1 MKKIFSI
8 ILIVFLP
15 FISFSRTLEEIK
27 RSGVLYVG
35 FTQSW
40 MNTINF
46 ITAEEFARFLN
57 VRMEPVPITWDEI
70 FSQNGTIDKD
80 YKTNPKISYTPDAL
94 KKADIIG
101 GTIYVIDWRKKFFDY
116 AGMVSISDLLIVRS
130 NLKEKKGHDVKS
142 YENLKGLRIGFLE
155 NSSYEND
162 INIINKEI
170 GGGILLSKTTSEE
183 DALSLLR
190 QGQIDGLIT
199 TSYLALGYIKN
210 SKDFKLAFPVAHPS
224 EVGWAVE
231 NGNISLKNEIENFY
245 ATIRGNGKMD
255 VLFREKYGINYSTYF
270 DIINSYAQSQQS
282 SESRD
287 LDEILESGKIIIAL
301 RDRELVY
308 HKDGKKQFN
317 HELAEQFAKYLG
329 VEFEIVITPTFSDYF
344 EDDKGSIVK
353 DSSYL
358 PAWFNKFDVA
368 CDMIEPLD
376 WRLKK
381 VDIIDFLPNAK
392 VVIGKKKTKISSI
405 NDLRNL
411 RGVTSKGSSYEN
423 ELLKNS
429 ITNYYY
435 TDGNDFFKEI
445 LSGKADY
452 TISNVEVFNLADYPD
467 LEAKFVLGE
476 INKMGWAIKKN
487 QPKLRQKILE
497 FVEWAQKDG
506 TLDYYFKTQTGMTL
520 KAAQNYLTVL
530 HESYQEG
537 YFPFVFYGTEA
548 GIPQEDIL
556 SIFQDQDGYM
566 WFGTYAGAVK
576 YNGRKMKVYNSDTGL
591 SNNAVYSIK
600 QDAKGTIYFATL
612 DGVSYLEKNSDSIKT
627 IFKGISFYD
636 IFIDRND
643 NKFFYGDHG
652 ITELSENNKL
662 INLNENLRDLPT
674 KVHSV
679 SQNPKNKNLAIAAS
693 EGLFI
698 LHSNNT
704 IDKISSEYCH
714 FAMYDTDNK
723 LWTST
728 QTGLYYAD
736 KEDIEKKSIGKK
748 VNSILNL
755 ENEIIRKI
763 QQTDDGSV
771 WLTTDYNVLQILT
784 LKQKPI
790 VYDDKIGL
798 KRYRILSF
806 LIDNEDNMWFGF
818 SGGIQ
823 KLTNK
828 SLRTFYP
835 EKLNSYVN
843 SIFED
848 NNSRIWFGM
857 NNDIYYFKDKLVNF
871 SDIFK
876 STNKSFVISSLPNKN
891 IIIGNV
897 DALYEIDV
905 NTLKIKKT
913 RKFSNTLFHLED
925 IFISSKGEIFLLT
938 GLNGVVYYLKNFD
951 AEPIVIENH
960 ATRLIYQLREI
971 DGKIYGGNSTGLVIF
986 ILDSFFKLYNT
997 DSPVWSLNKGYIFNP
1012 QTNKPE
1018 NVIWV
1023 GTEKGLGYYKD
1034 KKFKYIDSEF
1044 LSEKVVNAVI
1054 PAADPEKIWL
1064 GTDNG
1069 VMYYNLRKNT
1079 VEFMITSKDGL
1090 PGNETA
1096 IDGLFLDGRGILWIG
1111 SYHGIA
1117 TFDIKKKKSE
1127 KTVPVV
1133 RIESIE
1139 LNRVV
1144 LHSLPKILKHN
1155 DNNITFEISGLSFKD
1170 EKSVEYEFYLKG
1182 LDNDYVASRGKENVA
1197 KYQNLPPGTYS
1208 FKYRAKG
1215 KDDIWS
1221 YYQGID
1227 FVIEKPFYAEWWFLI
1242 SVVVSF
1248 IVIIWLI
1255 IKWRV
1260 RLLRKRNEHL
1270 EKVVEER
1277 THEIREKNVELEH
1290 QKEEILSQRDEIQA
1304 QRDLA
1309 ESQRDEII
1317 HQKEEIEASILYA
1330 KRIQNA
1336 ILPPDS
1342 YINSVMPENFIL
1354 FKPRDIVSGDYY
1366 WVATK
1371 DNKLYYA
1378 AADCTGHGVPGA
1390 FMSMLGITFLNNI
1403 ISQSMELSASDVLNQ
1418 LRQKIIETLH
1428 QTGEVHEAKDGM
1440 DIALCV
1446 IDREKMELQFAGAFN
1461 PLYLVRNQEIL
1472 TTDADHMPIG
1482 IYEFEGDKNSFT
1494 NHVISIQSGDSL
1506 YVFSDGY
1513 ADQFGGSRGKKF
1525 MSGRFKKLLT
1535 DIQNLSMKE
1544 QRKLLDDTIENW
1556 RDGVSEQID
1565 DILVIGVKI

>member
-1 MKKIFSI
+1 M
-8 ILIVFLP
+8 
-15 FISFSRTLEEIK
+15 SFSRTLEEIK

-46 ITAEEFARFLN
+46 ITAQEFANFLN
-57 VRMEPVPITWDEI
+57 VQMEVVPITWDEI
-70 FSQNGTIDKD
+70 FSENGTIKPD
-80 YKTNPKISYTPDAL
+80 YQTNPKISYTPDAL
-94 KKADIIG
+94 KRADIIC
-101 GTIYVIDWRKKFFDY
+101 GTIYVMDWRKKFFDY
-116 AGMVSISDLLIVRS
+116 AGMVNVSDLLIVRS

-142 YENLKGLRIGFLE
+142 YQNLKGLKIGFLE

-162 INIINKEI
+162 IEKINKEI
-170 GGGILLSKTTSEE
+170 GGGIEFSKTSSED
-183 DALSLLR
+183 DALALLR
-190 QGQIDGLIT
+190 QGKVDGLIT
-199 TSYLALGYIKN
+199 VSYLALGYIKN
-210 SKDFKLAFPVAHPS
+210 SKDFKLAFPVSHPS
-224 EVGWAVE
+224 EVGWAVAT
-231 NGNISLKNEIENFY
+231 GNTSLKSEIENFF
-245 ATIRGNGKMD
+245 ATIRGNGVMD
-255 VLFREKYGINYSTYF
+255 SLFRSKYGIDYSTYF
-270 DIINSYAQSQQS
+270 EIINSYAQSQQTNG
-282 SESRD
+282 SRD
-287 LDEILESGKIIIAL
+287 LDEILESGKIVLAL
-301 RDRELVY
+301 RDREMVY
-308 HKDGKKQFN
+308 HKDGKKQFC
-317 HELAEQFAKYLG
+317 HYLAEQFAKYLG
-329 VEFEIVITPTFSDYF
+329 VEFEIVITPKFSDYF
-344 EDDKGSIVK
+344 EDDKGVIAK
-353 DSSYL
+353 DSAYL
-358 PAWFNKFDVA
+358 PAWFNHFDVA

-392 VVIGKKKTKISSI
+392 VVVGKKKTKIASI

-423 ELLKNS
+423 ELTQNNIKNF
-429 ITNYYY
+429 YYS
-435 TDGNDFFKEI
+435 DGNDFIKDV

-452 TISNVEVFNLADYPD
+452 TISNVEVFNLGDYPE
-467 LEAKFVLGE
+467 LESKFILGE

-497 FVEWAQKDG
+497 FIEWAKKNG
-506 TLDYYFKTQTGMTL
+506 VLDDYFKLQTGMTL
-520 KAAQNYLTVL
+520 KAAQAYLTVL

-537 YFPFVFYGTEA
+537 YFPFVFYGTDD

-556 SIFQDQDGYM
+556 SIFQDKDGYM
-566 WFGTYAGAVK
+566 WFGTYGGAVK
-576 YNGRKMKVYNSDTGL
+576 YNGRRMHVFNTDVGL

-600 QDAKGTIYFATL
+600 QDQKGTLFFATL
-612 DGVSYLEKNSDSIKT
+612 DGVSYLKENSDSMKT
-627 IFKGISFYD
+627 VFKGISFYD
-636 IFIDRND
+636 IFIDRD
-643 NKFFYGDHG
+643 NNKWFYGDHG
-652 ITELSENNKL
+652 IFILDDKNKQQ
-662 INLNENLRDLPT
+662 NLNEIIPTLPQ
-674 KVHSV
+674 KVHSI
-679 SQNPKNKNLAIAAS
+679 SESPKSKDIAIAAS
-693 EGLFI
+693 EGLYI
-698 LHSNNT
+698 LHSDNT
-704 IDKISSEYCH
+704 FERLSKEYCH
-714 FAMYDTDNK
+714 CSMFDIDNK

-736 KEDIEKKSIGKK
+736 KDDLDDKSIGKK
-748 VNSILNL
+748 VNTTLNL

-771 WLTTDYNVLQILT
+771 WLTSDYNVLQILT

-798 KRYRILSF
+798 RRYRILSF

-818 SGGIQ
+818 SGGMQ

-828 SLRTFYP
+828 SLRAFFP
-835 EKLNSYVN
+835 DKLNSYIN

-848 NNSRIWFGM
+848 SNSRIWYGM
-857 NNDIYYFKDKLVNF
+857 NNDLYYFKDKLVNF
-871 SDIFK
+871 SDIFD
-876 STNKSFVISSLPNKN
+876 TRNKSFVISPMPDKN
-891 IIIGNV
+891 IFVGNI

-913 RKFSNTLFHLED
+913 RKFTNPLFHLED
-925 IFISSKGEIFLLT
+925 VFISSKGEIFLLT
-938 GLNGVVYYLKNFD
+938 GINGIVYYLKNFD
-951 AEPIVIENH
+951 SEPVAIENH
-960 ATRLIYQLREI
+960 ATRLIYQIREI

-986 ILDSFFKLYNT
+986 THDSFFKLLDT
-997 DSPVWSLNKGYIFNP
+997 DSPVWSLNKGNRYNP
-1012 QTNKPE
+1012 ETEKSE
-1018 NVIWV
+1018 DVIWV

-1034 KKFKYIDSEF
+1034 KKFTYVNSDF
-1044 LSEKVVNAVI
+1044 LSGVVVNAVV
-1054 PAADPEKIWL
+1054 PAADPDKVWL

-1069 VMYYNLRKNT
+1069 VIYYNFKKN
-1079 VEFMITSKDGL
+1079 VAEFSITSKDGL
-1090 PGNETA
+1090 PGNEIA

-1111 SYHGIA
+1111 SYHGVA

-1133 RIESIE
+1133 RIESIVI
-1139 LNRVV
+1139 NREYY
-1144 LHSLPKILKHN
+1144 HSLPSILKYK

-1170 EKSVEYEFYLKG
+1170 EKSVEYEFYLRG

-1208 FKYRAKG
+1208 FEYRAKG
-1215 KDDIWS
+1215 KDGIWS
-1221 YYQGID
+1221 YFQSIN
-1227 FVIEKPFYAEWWFLI
+1227 FVIEKPFYVEWWFIVSVAIAIIALI
-1242 SVVVSF
+1242 
-1248 IVIIWLI
+1248 WML
-1255 IKWRV
+1255 IKWRLK
-1260 RLLRKRNEHL
+1260 LLKKRNEHL
-1270 EKVVEER
+1270 EQVVEQR

-1342 YINSVMPENFIL
+1342 FINNVMPENFIL

-1371 DNKLYYA
+1371 DQKLYYA

-1403 ISQSMELSASDVLNQ
+1403 ISVTEELTASDILNR
-1418 LRQKIIETLH
+1418 LRKKIIEALH

-1446 IDREKMELQFAGAFN
+1446 IDRQTMELQFAGAFN

-1472 TTDADHMPIG
+1472 TTEADRMPIG

-1494 NHVISIQSGDSL
+1494 NNVIKIQNGDSL

-1513 ADQFGGSRGKKF
+1513 ADQFGGKRGKKF
-1525 MSGRFKKLLT
+1525 MSGRFKKVLT
-1535 DIQNLSMKE
+1535 DIQNLSMYE
-1544 QRKLLDDTIENW
+1544 QRKFLDDTIENW